1 MPFGLYNVAAT
12 FQECVFKI
20 FDDLKRQQK
29 FSWMTL
35 LFMELLSII
44 VLIILTKFYSNV
56 GDERMTY
63 GSSILAYLVF
73 GPGRTSSERT
83 ARPTKMMAWRGPGAR
98 LDVQGKARGDQVEL
112 GLG

>member
-1 MPFGLYNVAAT
+1 MSFGLYNAAAT
-12 FQECVFKI
+12 FQECVFEI

-29 FSWMTL
+29 SSWMTL

-56 GDERMTY
+56 GDEGMTC

-73 GPGRTSSERT
+73 GPGRTSTKET
-83 ARPTKMMAWRGPGAR
+83 ARPTKMMAWHGPGAR
-98 LDVQGKARGDQVEL
+98 LDVQGKARGDQVKL